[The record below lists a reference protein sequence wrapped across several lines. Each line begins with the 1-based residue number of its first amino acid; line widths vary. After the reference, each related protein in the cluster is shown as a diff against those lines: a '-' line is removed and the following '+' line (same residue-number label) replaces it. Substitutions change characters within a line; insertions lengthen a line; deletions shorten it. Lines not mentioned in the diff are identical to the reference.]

1 MAFNLGMNP
10 YLDQNVNSALQN
22 IGNNYRNTV
31 QPQQAAQAAQSGS
44 FGNSGV
50 QQAQGYQNQQF
61 GKTLADT
68 AANMYGQ
75 AYNTDQANALTMR
88 GQDQNYALGQGNLGL
103 GFQNS
108 NNSFALGQGNLA
120 LGNKQADQSYNLG
133 QGNLNLGYQ
142 NSNNQYALG
151 NKQADQNYA
160 LGNKQADNTY
170 NLGLGTLQNNAIGQA
185 NQYDLGLRQNDLGF
199 AGLDANIANSN
210 AANQLNYANFGLNAF
225 NAQQNAQNQAIAA
238 GTQIQNT
245 PYDYW
250 NSFNTAANNVG
261 NGLSSTTASQ
271 TATGNPWLGALG
283 GWQLGSQIAKP

>member
-44 FGNSGV
+44 FGNSGI
-50 QQAQGYQNQQF
+50 QQAQGFQNQQF

-108 NNSFALGQGNLA
+108 NNQFALGQGNLA
-120 LGNKQADQSYNLG
+120 LGNKQAD
-133 QGNLNLGYQ
+133 
-142 NSNNQYALG
+142 
-151 NKQADQNYA
+151 
-160 LGNKQADNTY
+160 NTY
-170 NLGLGTLQNNAIGQA
+170 NIGLGTLQNNAIGQA
-185 NQYDLGLRQNDLGF
+185 NQYDLGLRANDLGF

-210 AANQLNYANFGLNAF
+210 FGNQLSAANFGLNAF
-225 NAQQNAQNQAIAA
+225 NSQQNANNQAIQA

-261 NGLSSTTASQ
+261 NGLASTTASQ

-283 GWQLGSQIAKP
+283 GWQLGSQIANPKP